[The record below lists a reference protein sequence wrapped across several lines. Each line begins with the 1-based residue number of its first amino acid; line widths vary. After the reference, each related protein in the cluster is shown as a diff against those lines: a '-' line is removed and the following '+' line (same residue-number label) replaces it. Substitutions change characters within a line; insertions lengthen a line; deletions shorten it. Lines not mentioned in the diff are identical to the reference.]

1 MKNYDIIIVGG
12 GAAGFFIAS
21 HLLSGNNNLHILLLE
36 KSQKVLQKVKISGGG
51 RCNVTH
57 ACFEPKELI
66 KYYPRGH
73 QELLGPFHKFQPLD
87 TIQWFENQNVPLKI
101 EKDNR
106 VFPQSDN
113 SQSIINCFLK
123 ICKNMEIHYSEG
135 LINFYYEN
143 KIYRVLTNKNEY
155 TCNHLVITTGS
166 THEVWNLL
174 KSKNIDIIPPV
185 PSLFTFRFMNP
196 WKELSGIS
204 VQNVQL
210 KIQDSEIQTKGDFL
224 ITHQGCSG
232 PATLALSAWGA
243 RVLYDKN
250 YQFILQICWAN
261 QEISMNQIKEFAYKN
276 AQKELHNACP
286 FVLPNRLWKFLLY
299 DYFHFKPKKW
309 IQLHDKEFF
318 VLEKI
323 LNETEVSV
331 HGKNTFK
338 EEFVT
343 AGGVNLK
350 NIHFKTMEHKNY
362 ENLYFAG
369 EVLNIDAVTGG
380 FNFQAAWTTGFIVSE
395 TILKKMN
402 NHH

>member
-1 MKNYDIIIVGG
+1 MKNYHVIIVGG

-21 HLLSGNNNLHILLLE
+21 QLLSCNNNLEILLLE
-36 KSQKVLQKVKISGGG
+36 KGQKVLQKVKISGGG

-57 ACFEPKELI
+57 ACFEPKELV

-73 QELLGPFHKFQPLD
+73 QELLGPFHKFQPSD
-87 TIQWFENQNVPLKI
+87 TIQWFENHNVPLKI

-123 ICKNMEIHYSEG
+123 ICKNLEIHHSEG
-135 LINFYYEN
+135 LINFYHEN
-143 KIYRVLTNKNEY
+143 EKYRILTNKSEY

-166 THEVWNLL
+166 TNEIWNLL
-174 KSKNIDIIPPV
+174 KSKIIAIVPPV
-185 PSLFTFRFMNP
+185 PSLFTFRFTNP
-196 WKELSGIS
+196 WKNLSGIS
-204 VQNVQL
+204 VQNVLL
-210 KIQDSEIQTKGDFL
+210 KIKDIEIQTNGDFL

-243 RVLYDKN
+243 RALYEKN
-250 YQFILQICWAN
+250 YQFALQISWSH
-261 QEISMNQIKEFAYKN
+261 QKIHIDEIKEFAQKN
-276 AQKELHNACP
+276 AQRELHNACP
-286 FVLPNRLWKFLLY
+286 LDLPNRLWKFLLY
-299 DYFHFKPKKW
+299 EYSHFKPKKW
-309 IQLHDKEFF
+309 IQLHEKEYFI
-318 VLEKI
+318 LENI

-331 HGKNTFK
+331 NGKNTFK

-343 AGGVNLK
+343 AGGVDLK
-350 NIHFKTMEHKNY
+350 YIHFKTMEHKNY

-380 FNFQAAWTTGFIVSE
+380 FNFQAAWTTGFIVAE
-395 TILKKMN
+395 TILKRIADN
-402 NHH
+402 Q